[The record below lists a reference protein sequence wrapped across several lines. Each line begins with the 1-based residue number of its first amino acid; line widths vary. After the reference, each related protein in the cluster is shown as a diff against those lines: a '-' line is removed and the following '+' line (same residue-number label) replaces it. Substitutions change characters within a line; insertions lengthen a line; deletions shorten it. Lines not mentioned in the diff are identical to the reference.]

1 MHWTFKDRYQPHLT
15 LNVDY
20 DMPATLKRLGS
31 TIDEFIVYG
40 KLEGREAERF
50 LNESENFGILIIHI
64 ALSSVYAA
72 YDESYAFDYAAYGER
87 IRKNLIDVHPVFAAK
102 AFADCFCKI
111 RYEQSFL
118 TECVDD
124 VADNFVFSE
133 IED

>member
-15 LNVDY
+15 LSVDY
-20 DMPATLKRLGS
+20 DMPATLKKLGT
-31 TIDEFIVYG
+31 TIEEFEAYE
-40 KLEGREAERF
+40 KLDGREAKRF
-50 LNESENFGILIIHI
+50 LEESDNFTVLIIHI
-64 ALSSVYAA
+64 SLSSVYAA
-72 YDESYAFDYAAYGER
+72 YDESYAFDYSAYADR
-87 IRKNLIDVHPVFAAK
+87 IRKNLIDVHPAFAAK

-124 VADNFVFSE
+124 VADDFVFSE